1 MYAWVGRLFR
11 RYLDLAQRRPWLLL
25 AIIAVLT
32 TGLFLYG
39 SKLKVRGDLEDLFP
53 EDTPAVQ
60 RAQETRRLLGNTQEL
75 RVLIGS
81 KDREKNRQIA
91 EQVASFAAARPDVSR
106 VDFRR
111 DVSFFEK
118 NGILFVSVEDLH
130 ELEQQVTDAIAEAVK
145 SDLGLDEGFE
155 DEDEEDKPA
164 EAKPGDAAKPE
175 EEKSKLPTVEEVK
188 KKHKVEGFNEF
199 FESPDGEVIGVKI
212 YPKFRATDA
221 TKTEALN
228 NALEAELNRLVAPH
242 AGTGMSWVMDGD
254 YSQIT
259 RAAAQIMNDMA
270 VSGVW
275 SLVGI
280 ALVVIV
286 FFRRIRALLVVLLVL
301 GISTAWMMAFAEL
314 SVGYLNLVTSII
326 FAILFGMGVDFVIH
340 ALARVDEEHRHG
352 VDLDQAVSRGFLG
365 LARPVFNAM
374 LTTAVTFWALI
385 VFDFRGFSQ
394 LGLIAGFG
402 VAFALLAL
410 YLLYP
415 PLANAMNRI
424 WKVKPRKKPLAFVE
438 PDGDN
443 DEGKA
448 PADPHA
454 PHAGGLSS
462 SPPVSA
468 GKKRLAWAIVVGVLG
483 LGGVSAVLA
492 SELHFDSDMG
502 KFRVKDNQA
511 ENTLKKKYREAE
523 TRSASPVLIVTKD
536 LAETRRAH
544 RHLEANLAQYPI
556 VNELSS
562 VFTFVPEQQDEKLA
576 IVKEIK
582 RKIDNKYGALEGQ
595 TKADAD
601 ELRRYLEPT
610 AFGPEQL
617 PDWVKARFTDTEGRF
632 GRYLLLFT
640 KGQKSD
646 ALVALETFRQVG
658 TVTLPADGD
667 LPAVD
672 LTSSASFYISGEAYA
687 IVKREGPWAA
697 IIGLV
702 VVVFV
707 VLFDFR
713 SPREL
718 AMILSPILSGF
729 SITLGLMTLL
739 DLPLDLFNVVVLPQI
754 FGIGI
759 DTGTHLTHR
768 IKEGGPHV
776 VQNVRATAIAA
787 GISSSL
793 TAIGFASL
801 LPVSNAGLQ
810 SIGLLAVMGIGIS
823 YFVNVLMFTAFQW
836 ILRPKAA

>member
-11 RYLDLAQRRPWLLL
+11 RYLELSRRRPWLMLAVITVVSVGLL
-25 AIIAVLT
+25 
-32 TGLFLYG
+32 LYG

-60 RAQETRRLLGNTQEL
+60 RAKETRKLLGNTQEL

-81 KDREKNRQIA
+81 KDRELNRQLA
-91 EQVASFAAARPDVSR
+91 EQVASFASQREDVSR

-118 NGILFVSVEDLH
+118 NGILFVSVEDLQ

-155 DEDEEDKPA
+155 DEEEEKPA
-164 EAKPGDAAKPE
+164 APSDGKPGEEKEPE
-175 EEKSKLPTVEEVK
+175 EAKSKLPTVEEVK

-212 YPKFRATDA
+212 YPKFRVTDA
-221 TKTEALN
+221 TKTEVLN
-228 NALEAELNRLVAPH
+228 TGLEAELNRLIAPH
-242 AGTGMSWVMDGD
+242 AEAGVSWVMDGD
-254 YSQIT
+254 YSQVT
-259 RAAAQIMNDMA
+259 RAAAQIMDDMA
-270 VSGVW
+270 TSGIW

-280 ALVVIV
+280 ALVVIA
-286 FFRRIRALLVVLLVL
+286 FFRRVRALLVVLLVL
-301 GISTAWMMAFAEL
+301 GISTAWMMAFAQL

-424 WKVKPRKKPLAFVE
+424 WKVKPRKKPLIVVDHD
-438 PDGDN
+438 DGA
-443 DEGKA
+443 ETS
-448 PADPHA
+448 HVR
-454 PHAGGLSS
+454 GLAT
-462 SPPVSA
+462 SPPVSR
-468 GKKRLAWAIVVGVLG
+468 GKKRFAWAIVVAVVG
-483 LGGVSAVLA
+483 LGGASAFVA
-492 SELHFDSDMG
+492 SELPFGSDMG

-511 ENTLKKKYREAE
+511 ENTLKTKYKQAE
-523 TRSASPVLIVTKD
+523 TRSTSPVLIVTQD
-536 LAETRRAH
+536 LAQTERAH
-544 RHLEANLAQYPI
+544 RFLEAHLDRYPI
-556 VNELSS
+556 VNEVSS
-562 VFTFVPEQQDEKLA
+562 VFAFIPEQQDEKLA

-601 ELRRYLEPT
+601 ELRRYLEPA

-658 TVTLPADGD
+658 TVALPAAGD
-667 LPAVD
+667 LPAVE

-697 IIGLV
+697 VIGLV

-718 AMILSPILSGF
+718 LMILSPILSGF

-739 DLPLDLFNVVVLPQI
+739 DVPLDLFNVVVLPQI

-810 SIGLLAVMGIGIS
+810 SIGLVAVMGIGIS
-823 YFVNVLMFTAFQW
+823 YVVNVLMFTAFQW

>member
-1 MYAWVGRLFR
+1 MYAWVARLFR
-11 RYLDLAQRRPWLLL
+11 RYLELSRRRPWLLL
-25 AIIAVLT
+25 AIIAVISV
-32 TGLFLYG
+32 GLLLYG
-39 SKLKVRGDLEDLFP
+39 SKIKVRGDLEDLFP

-81 KDREKNRQIA
+81 KDRELNRRVA
-91 EQVASFAAARPDVSR
+91 EQVASFASQREDVSR

-130 ELEQQVTDAIAEAVK
+130 ELEQQVTEAIADAVK

-155 DEDEEDKPA
+155 DEEEEKPA
-164 EAKPGDAAKPE
+164 APGDGKPGEETKPE
-175 EEKSKLPTVEEVK
+175 EAKSKLPTVEEVK

-221 TKTEALN
+221 TKTEVLN
-228 NALEAELNRLVAPH
+228 TALEAELNRLVAPH
-242 AGTGMSWVMDGD
+242 ADAGVSWVMDGD

-270 VSGVW
+270 VSGIW

-286 FFRRIRALLVVLLVL
+286 FFRRVRALLVVLLVL
-301 GISTAWMMAFAEL
+301 GISTAWMMAFAQL

-352 VDLDQAVSRGFLG
+352 VDLDTAVSRGFLG

-424 WKVKPRKKPLAFVE
+424 WKVKPRKKPLIAVDAD
-438 PDGDN
+438 DGA
-443 DEGKA
+443 EA
-448 PADPHA
+448 SHV
-454 PHAGGLSS
+454 GGLAT
-462 SPPVSA
+462 SPPVSR
-468 GKKRLAWAIVVGVLG
+468 GKKRLAWVIVVAVVG
-483 LGGVSAVLA
+483 LGGVSAFLA
-492 SELHFDSDMG
+492 SELPFDSDMG

-511 ENTLKKKYREAE
+511 ENTLKTKYKQAE

-536 LAETRRAH
+536 LAETERAH
-544 RHLEANLAQYPI
+544 RVLEANLAQYPI

-562 VFTFVPEQQDEKLA
+562 VFTFIPEQQDEKLA

-601 ELRRYLEPT
+601 ELRRYLEPS

-667 LPAVD
+667 LPAVE

-697 IIGLV
+697 VIGLV

-718 AMILSPILSGF
+718 LMILSPILSGF

-823 YFVNVLMFTAFQW
+823 YVVNVLMFTAFQW

>member
-1 MYAWVGRLFR
+1 MYAWVARLFR

-25 AIIAVLT
+25 AIIAVIT

-39 SKLKVRGDLEDLFP
+39 AKLKVRGDLEDLFP

-81 KDREKNRQIA
+81 QDRELNRRIA
-91 EQVASFAAARPDVSR
+91 EQVAAFAAARPDVSR

-155 DEDEEDKPA
+155 DEEEEPADKKA
-164 EAKPGDAAKPE
+164 GDTDSPE
-175 EEKSKLPTVEEVK
+175 EATSKLPTVEEVK

-221 TKTEALN
+221 TKTEVLN
-228 NALEAELNRLVAPH
+228 AALESELNRLIAPH
-242 AGTGMSWVMDGD
+242 TQAGVSWVMDGD

-259 RAAAQIMNDMA
+259 RAAAQITNDMA
-270 VSGVW
+270 VSGIW

-286 FFRRIRALLVVLLVL
+286 FFRRVRALLVVLLVL
-301 GISTAWMMAFAEL
+301 GISTAWMMAFAQL

-352 VDLDQAVSRGFLG
+352 VDLDTAVSRGFLG

-424 WKVKPRKKPLAFVE
+424 WKVKPRKQPLAFVE
-438 PDGDN
+438 SETAEDQGGDG
-443 DEGKA
+443 
-448 PADPHA
+448 HS
-454 PHAGGLSS
+454 HVGGLAA
-462 SPPVSA
+462 SPPVSR
-468 GKKRLAWAIVVGVLG
+468 GKKRLAWAIVLVVVG
-483 LGGVSAVLA
+483 LGGVSAFLA
-492 SELHFDSDMG
+492 SELPFDSDMG

-536 LAETRRAH
+536 LAETQRAH
-544 RHLEANLAQYPI
+544 RHLSANLERYPI

-562 VFTFVPEQQDEKLA
+562 VFTFIPEQQDDKLA

-601 ELRRYLEPT
+601 ELRRYEPT
-610 AFGPEQL
+610 AFGPEDL
-617 PDWVKARFTDTEGRF
+617 PDWVRARFTDTEGRF

-658 TVTLPADGD
+658 TVTLPAEGD
-667 LPAVD
+667 LPAVE

-718 AMILSPILSGF
+718 LMILSPILSGF

-739 DLPLDLFNVVVLPQI
+739 GLPLDLFNVVVLPQI

-776 VQNVRATAIAA
+776 VQNVRATAVAA

-823 YFVNVLMFTAFQW
+823 YVVNVLMFTAFQW
-836 ILRPKAA
+836 ILRPRAA

>member
-1 MYAWVGRLFR
+1 MYAWVARLFR
-11 RYLDLAQRRPWLLL
+11 RYLELSQRRPWLLL
-25 AIIAVLT
+25 AVITVISV
-32 TGLFLYG
+32 GLLLYG
-39 SKLKVRGDLEDLFP
+39 SQLKVRGDLEDLFP

-60 RAQETRRLLGNTQEL
+60 RAKETRKLLGNTQEL

-81 KDREKNRQIA
+81 KDRELNRQLA
-91 EQVASFAAARPDVSR
+91 EQVASFASQREDVSR

-155 DEDEEDKPA
+155 DEEEEKPA
-164 EAKPGDAAKPE
+164 EPKPGGDAKPE
-175 EEKSKLPTVEEVK
+175 EAKSKLPTVEEVK

-221 TKTEALN
+221 TKTEVLN
-228 NALEAELNRLVAPH
+228 AALETELNRLIAPH
-242 AGTGMSWVMDGD
+242 AQAGASWVMDGD
-254 YSQIT
+254 YSQVT
-259 RAAAQIMNDMA
+259 RAAAQIMDDMA
-270 VSGVW
+270 TSGIW

-301 GISTAWMMAFAEL
+301 GISTAWMMAFAQL

-424 WKVKPRKKPLAFVE
+424 WKVKPRKKPLIAV
-438 PDGDN
+438 DHDD
-443 DEGKA
+443 DEKA
-448 PADPHA
+448 S
-454 PHAGGLSS
+454 HAGGLAT
-462 SPPVSA
+462 SPPVSR
-468 GKKRLAWAIVVGVLG
+468 GKKRLAWAIVVVVVG
-483 LGGVSAVLA
+483 LGGAAAFVA
-492 SELHFDSDMG
+492 SELPFGSDMG

-511 ENTLKKKYREAE
+511 ENTLKTKYKQAE
-523 TRSASPVLIVTKD
+523 TRSTSPVLIVTQD
-536 LAETRRAH
+536 LAQTERAH
-544 RHLEANLAQYPI
+544 RFLEAHLDRYPI
-556 VNELSS
+556 VNEVSS
-562 VFTFVPEQQDEKLA
+562 VFAFIPEQQNDKLA

-595 TKADAD
+595 TKTDAD

-617 PDWVKARFTDTEGRF
+617 PEWVKARFTDTEGRF

-658 TVTLPADGD
+658 TVTLPAEGD
-667 LPAVD
+667 QPAVE

-697 IIGLV
+697 VIGLV

-718 AMILSPILSGF
+718 LMILSPILSGF
-729 SITLGLMTLL
+729 SITLGLMTLM
-739 DLPLDLFNVVVLPQI
+739 DVPLDLFNVVVLPQI

-810 SIGLLAVMGIGIS
+810 SIGLVAVMGIGIS
-823 YFVNVLMFTAFQW
+823 YVVNVLMFTAFQW